1 MTAPDSVA
9 DRDGVAG
16 RRYAVVAGGG
26 TAGHL
31 QPALAI
37 AEALVARGHDRAS
50 IEFLG
55 SERGQDAATLSGR
68 GFAVT
73 LLPGRGIVR
82 SLAPRALARN
92 ARSTYELVVAV
103 VRGVGVVGRARP
115 RVVVAVG
122 GYASLAGAVGALVH
136 RVPLVLVNVDA
147 VPGAANRLFGRFARA
162 SAVGWEGNPLPRAV
176 VTGTPVRPEIA
187 AADRTPTG
195 RAAARAQL
203 GLPDDRSVVVVFGGS
218 LGARQI
224 NRAVD
229 GAAGRWRDRDDLAI
243 YHIVGRRD
251 WGEYCDDPAVE
262 RVPPL
267 PGAGAGGGPVAVSGA
282 GFPSDDAHGHRGLDL
297 VRVAYEQRMAAVYAA
312 ADLVVCRAGAMT
324 VAELAAAG
332 TPAVLVPLPGA
343 PGDHQTANAR
353 VLERAA
359 AAVLLPDA
367 DCTPVGLAGVVE
379 ALVADP
385 GRLAAMGAAA
395 ASLGRPDAADA
406 GAAVVEANARPAD
419 GRVAA

>member
-1 MTAPDSVA
+1 MTP
-9 DRDGVAG
+9 RDGVTVRDGGAG
-16 RRYAVVAGGG
+16 RRYALVAGGG

-37 AEALVARGHDRAS
+37 AEALVARGHDRS
-50 IEFLG
+50 TIEFLG
-55 SERGQDAATLSGR
+55 SARGQDAATLEGR
-68 GFAVT
+68 GFPVT

-82 SLAPRALARN
+82 SLAPRDVARN
-92 ARSTYELVVAV
+92 VRSAYELIVAA
-103 VRGVGVVGRARP
+103 VRAVGVVGRARP

-187 AADRTPTG
+187 AADRTPAG
-195 RAAARAQL
+195 RTAAGIAL
-203 GLPDDRSVVVVFGGS
+203 GLPGDRSVVAVFGGS
-218 LGARQI
+218 LGARRI
-224 NRAVD
+224 NGAID
-229 GAAGRWRDRDDLAI
+229 GAAARWAARDDLAI

-251 WGEYCDDPAVE
+251 WGAYCSDPSRE
-262 RVPPL
+262 RVEAD
-267 PGAGAGGGPVAVSGA
+267 GSV
-282 GFPSDDAHGHRGLDL
+282 GLDL

-312 ADLVVCRAGAMT
+312 ADVVVCRAGAMT

-332 TPAVLVPLPGA
+332 VPSVLVPLPGA

-353 VLERAA
+353 VLERVG
-359 AAVLLPDA
+359 AAVLLPDR
-367 DCTPVGLAGVVE
+367 DCTAA
-379 ALVADP
+379 ALVGIVDGLLADP
-385 GRLAAMGAAA
+385 ERLDAMGRA
-395 ASLGRPDAADA
+395 ASSVGRPDAADA
-406 GAAVVEANARPAD
+406 GARVVEANARPAD
-419 GRVAA
+419 AGPGRPGGDRGEAS